1 MWAGI
6 ITAAFTLRP
15 IPLSAPQTRMRCAS
29 PLCTMD
35 SQNSFSRRGAL
46 TAGASFALSCASPAW
61 AGYVT
66 SLGIETTKPK
76 DAEVD
81 DELLASKEV
90 QTGLSSI
97 KAYRSAA
104 AALKV
109 QFDADSAMQLIPVIR
124 KEFDFSKLRDSLNV
138 VTTVFDDT
146 TQLTTDRVTR
156 SIIYDLTE
164 LENASRLKKGES
176 ERTAKKIANVNKWF
190 GKLDKDFDE
199 LLAYF
204 N

>member
-15 IPLSAPQTRMRCAS
+15 VPLSAPQTRMRCTS

-76 DAEVD
+76 DAEID

-138 VTTVFDDT
+138 RHP
-146 TQLTTDRVTR
+146 RVR
-156 SIIYDLTE
+156 
-164 LENASRLKKGES
+164 ASS
-176 ERTAKKIANVNKWF
+176 AVASSV
-190 GKLDKDFDE
+190 DE
-199 LLAYF
+199 IVEPDSQSLLHMLQPAMIMMAPGSD
-204 N
+204 NCVRRHNSADNGPSHPLVSTCHP